1 MYPGLA
7 VIEALS
13 ARDTTAGEPAPQI
26 TYVGSEGGVERELVA
41 RAGVPFVAVP
51 SGGLHGIRPWQA
63 AVNLIKL
70 MRGWF
75 KAVRLGMR
83 ERPAAVFVTGGYAS
97 VPAALAARSLGVPLM
112 VYLPDIEPG
121 HAIRFIARI
130 ATRIAVT
137 VADSTKYFPAN
148 KVTVSGYPVRAE
160 LQKVDA
166 ASARVVLGLLP
177 DVPVVLVLGGS
188 RGCTSINQE
197 LGAILAQMLD
207 RAQFIHVTGKADW
220 PVAAEGRDRLPQV
233 AQARYHVFPYLHEEM
248 GLAFAAA
255 DLVVSRAGASTLGEL
270 PVFGLPAVLVPYP
283 HAWRYQRVNADWLV
297 ERGAAVRL
305 DDERLFDELEP
316 TIDGLL
322 QNRPVL
328 TRMAER
334 MAALARP
341 DAAAQLAA
349 TLCALAG

>member
-166 ASARVVLGLLP
+166 ASARVVL
-177 DVPVVLVLGGS
+177 
-188 RGCTSINQE
+188 
-197 LGAILAQMLD
+197 
-207 RAQFIHVTGKADW
+207 
-220 PVAAEGRDRLPQV
+220 
-233 AQARYHVFPYLHEEM
+233 
-248 GLAFAAA
+248 
-255 DLVVSRAGASTLGEL
+255 
-270 PVFGLPAVLVPYP
+270 
-283 HAWRYQRVNADWLV
+283 
-297 ERGAAVRL
+297 ER
-305 DDERLFDELEP
+305 
-316 TIDGLL
+316 
-322 QNRPVL
+322 
-328 TRMAER
+328 
-334 MAALARP
+334 
-341 DAAAQLAA
+341 
-349 TLCALAG
+349 